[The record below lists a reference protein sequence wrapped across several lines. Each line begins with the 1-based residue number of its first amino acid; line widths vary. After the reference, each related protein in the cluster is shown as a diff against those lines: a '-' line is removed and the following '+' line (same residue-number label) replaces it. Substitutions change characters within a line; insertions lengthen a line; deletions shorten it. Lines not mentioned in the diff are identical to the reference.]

1 MYKRQVLTIDDC
13 TFDTN
18 VAVYG
23 GGLNIF
29 DSSSMTMTN
38 STFVDNDATGYGGGL
53 RCYEGAS
60 ITVSDTTFSGDSAVG
75 DGGAAELV
83 RCTGSFTNVD
93 VTATD
98 AGNEGGG
105 FWTDTDLTLDEV
117 TVDGADAFL
126 GGAVYLSYGI
136 GDVADVSGG
145 DYSNNTADYGGV
157 FYTYLTAGTAYLN
170 VTDTT
175 FSGNTANVTGDGVRY
190 NDGSFAVSYNLLSPT
205 SFTCR
210 GNGFGCY
217 D

>member
-1 MYKRQVLTIDDC
+1 MEDSSALTIDGC

-18 VAVYG
+18 QSTFG

-29 DSSSMTMTN
+29 DSSSMAMTN
-38 STFVDNDATGYGGGL
+38 STFVDNEASAYGGGL
-53 RCYEGAS
+53 RCYEGTS
-60 ITVSDTTFSGDSAVG
+60 VTVSNTTFTGDTADE

-83 RCTGSFTNVD
+83 NCTGSFTDVD
-93 VTATD
+93 VTATE

-105 FWTDTDLTLDEV
+105 FWTNTDLTLDEV
-117 TVDGADAFL
+117 TVDGAEAYL
-126 GGAVYLSYGI
+126 GGAVYLSYGFS
-136 GDVADVSGG
+136 DVADVSGG

-157 FYTYLTAGTAYLN
+157 FYTYLSASTAYLN
-170 VTDTT
+170 VSDVT

-190 NDGSFAVSYNLLSPT
+190 NDGTFTNSYTLLSPT

-210 GNGFGCY
+210 GGFGCY